1 MQSDTFLNN
10 TDSDDEEYSSDSS
23 GDLPENNNIGVKY
36 DVPKDYSDMR
46 FLDQSRQD
54 KYLQL
59 RNELFTKQ
67 IEHRRFFCKTHHL
80 NMTIVYDGTNITIV
94 HNDGGTIE
102 ISADS
107 HAHALNCFGFTAGQ
121 TSVAGTITGTS
132 NFTAHDF
139 SDIDHN
145 GGESLIVIIDEYTIT
160 INLDSN
166 IKDINDATQILKYT
180 LTTFMNEV
188 DLDKYKLNNIKNLIG
203 FELVRAHGI
212 NNNIH
217 THFVDIYIPEIPHRA
232 CKLNEH
238 GIPIIDRVFLNNNT
252 SNYFLNEPIRS
263 EKNYFT
269 PIKLSKFDITILDQN
284 GKVIQPELVLEFE
297 VTILMDSLSKR

>member
-10 TDSDDEEYSSDSS
+10 TDSEDEEYSSDSS
-23 GDLPENNNIGVKY
+23 GDLPENNNVGVKY
-36 DVPKDYSDMR
+36 DVPKDYSDLR

-80 NMTIVYDGTNITIV
+80 NMTITDDGSNITIV
-94 HNDGGTIE
+94 HNDLGTIE
-102 ISADS
+102 ISSDS
-107 HAHALNCFGFTAGQ
+107 HAHALNCFGFTGGQ
-121 TSVAGTITGTS
+121 TSVGGTLTGTT

-145 GGESLIVIIDEYTIT
+145 GGEPLIVIIDDYTIT
-160 INLDSN
+160 INLESN
-166 IKDINDATQILKYT
+166 IKDIDDATQILKYT

-188 DLDKYKLNNIKNLIG
+188 DLDKYKLNNINNLIG
-203 FELVRAHGI
+203 FELVRAHAI

-217 THFVDIYIPEIPHRA
+217 THYVDIYISEIPHRA

-238 GIPIIDRVFLNNNT
+238 GIPIIDRIFLNNNT

-269 PIKLSKFDITILDQN
+269 PIKLGKFNIKFLDQN
-284 GKVIQPELVLEFE
+284 GQVVQPELVLEFE